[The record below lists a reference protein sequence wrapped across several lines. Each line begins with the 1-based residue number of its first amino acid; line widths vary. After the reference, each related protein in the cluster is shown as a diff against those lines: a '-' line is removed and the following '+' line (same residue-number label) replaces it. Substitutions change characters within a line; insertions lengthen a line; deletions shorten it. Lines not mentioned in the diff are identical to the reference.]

1 MATKIV
7 NVSELKTKLASLLI
21 QLEADGVSLYVTQH
35 GKPKAVL
42 VKYEEYEALLKK
54 VEDLEDFVAMHLALS
69 SPQEEAISLKDYEL
83 QRTRQL
89 RD

>member
-42 VKYEEYEALLKK
+42 VKYEEYEALLRK
-54 VEDLEDFVAMHLALS
+54 VEDLEDLVAMHLALS